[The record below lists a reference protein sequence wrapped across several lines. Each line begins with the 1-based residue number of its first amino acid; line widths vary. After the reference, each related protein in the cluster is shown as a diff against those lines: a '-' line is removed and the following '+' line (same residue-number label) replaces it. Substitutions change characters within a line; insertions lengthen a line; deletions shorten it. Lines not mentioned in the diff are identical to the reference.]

1 MIVEPRT
8 LDMKVLLKSAIII
21 DASSKHHLKKRD
33 ILIENGKISKI
44 ASSISPSDVTG
55 NSGKIQEVRLKNLH
69 ISRGWFD
76 SSVSF
81 GEPGFEERETI
92 ENGLKTAAFSGFTGV
107 AVNANSFPVTDSKG
121 HIKFLKSKAE
131 GKAVN
136 LYPIGALTMGS
147 SGTDLAELFDMQN
160 EGAVA
165 FYDYKKPIENANLL
179 KIALQYSQGFNG
191 LVQSFPFERSVAR
204 KGIVNEEVNS
214 TLLGLKGIP
223 ALAEELQIIRD
234 LYILEYTGGKLHIP
248 TISTKKSV
256 ELIRDAKKRGL
267 NVSCSVAIFN
277 IMLTD
282 DVLESF
288 DANYK
293 LLPPLRTQDNI
304 KALLK
309 GLKDGTIDG
318 VTSDHNPIDIEH
330 KKIEFDHAFFGSIGL
345 EACFGGLNS
354 LLGVEQTVKSLTAL
368 KEVFNTSTT
377 ANSSE
382 VGSVEEGQIADL
394 SLFNPEGTWKFSEN
408 DILSTSKNSALLGS
422 RLEGKP
428 YGIFANNQLVLN
440 N

>member
-1 MIVEPRT
+1 
-8 LDMKVLLKSAIII
+8 MKVLLKSATIV

-33 ILIENGKISKI
+33 ILIENGVISKI
-44 ASSISPSDVTG
+44 AASIPQSKSTESSGQI
-55 NSGKIQEVRLKNLH
+55 KEIKLKNLH

-131 GKAVN
+131 GKAVR

-147 SGTDLAELFDMQN
+147 NGIDLAELYDMQN

-179 KIALQYSQGFNG
+179 KIALQYTQGFNG
-191 LVQSFPFERSVAR
+191 LVQSFPFEKSVAL
-204 KGIVNEEVNS
+204 KGMVNEEVNS
-214 TLLGLKGIP
+214 TLLGLRGIP

-256 ELIRDAKKRGL
+256 ELIREAKKRGL
-267 NVSCSVAIFN
+267 DVSCSVAIFN
-277 IMLTD
+277 LTLTD

-288 DANYK
+288 DTNYK
-293 LLPPLRTQDNI
+293 LLPPLRTQENI

-318 VTSDHNPIDIEH
+318 VTSDHNPIDVER
-330 KKIEFDHAFFGSIGL
+330 KKVEFDNAYFGSLGL
-345 EACFGGLNS
+345 EACFGALNNII
-354 LLGVEQTVKSLTAL
+354 GVEQTVSALTSL
-368 KEVFNTSTT
+368 KMIFNASEG
-377 ANSSE
+377 SSE
-382 VGSVEEGQIADL
+382 DMVIEEGQTADL
-394 SLFNPEGTWKFSEN
+394 SLFNPEGNWKFSEK
-408 DILSTSKNSALLGS
+408 DIISTSKNAALIGS
-422 RLEGKP
+422 SLKGKP
-428 YGIFANNQLVLN
+428 YGIYANNQLVLN